1 VARGRTLMME
11 LLSTL
16 NFWGHAGVGF
26 SYATLAIWAF
36 HKYGTSNRQ
45 QIILIIA
52 LGLTSAWGIAV
63 VAGGPLDIGAYI
75 TETMRN
81 MAWLGFMFFLLRSGD
96 GRQQP
101 RTINTIYAVLALLLL
116 CQPLVDMV
124 NAKWIYEQTPSGAA
138 IQTALLL
145 RMIFSVGA
153 LVLVHNLYTVTAP
166 ESRWSVSLPTAALA
180 AMWTFDLNLYTIAF
194 LTREIPAEL
203 ISTRG
208 AAMTM
213 LAPIFVL
220 ASKRNSNWRLQL
232 SRTVAFQSISLSVIG
247 AYLVGMVLLAALIQ
261 FVGGTYVRLA
271 QITLIFGMSLV
282 ALIIMPSGR
291 FRAWLNVVVAK
302 NFFQHR
308 YDYRSEWMRF
318 ADTIGFPSKDA
329 TPFLERVVK
338 SLADI
343 FESPSGLLFTPDDQ
357 GQLTLQ
363 CRWNWATAN
372 VPVNC
377 VTSQTLPF
385 FETTSHILSMDQV
398 RAGTDERCDPRAV
411 PQWLYDEDKA
421 WVVVPLVHFGKLA
434 GLAVLARPLLRRQ
447 LDWEDLDML
456 RVVSRQVAS
465 YLAEATSHEAL
476 AEARQF
482 EQFNR
487 RFAFVMHD
495 IKNLVSQQS
504 ILARNAE
511 KHANNPDFQADML
524 ETLRSSVGKMNEL
537 LARLSQHNKAKHS
550 LPTQLDVGDTILK
563 AVHAKRLIYPI
574 ETDIPPGIVA
584 VADGNRVETII
595 GHLVQNAIEASDS
608 GAPVKI
614 RCKAQGEYIVISIAD
629 SGVGMTEKFISEQ
642 LFKPFES
649 TKPAGFGIGAYE
661 ARTLATS
668 MNGHLRVESRVGKGT
683 TFTLSLPAEAPRA
696 ELSSEIDPT
705 EEAA

>member
-1 VARGRTLMME
+1 MME
-11 LLSTL
+11 FLSTL
-16 NFWGHAGVGF
+16 SFWGHAAVGF
-26 SYATLAIWAF
+26 SYATLAIWAC
-36 HKYGTSNRQ
+36 HKYGTSNQR
-45 QIILIIA
+45 QIILIAA
-52 LGLTSAWGIAV
+52 LGLTAAWGVAI
-63 VAGGPLDIGAYI
+63 VAGGPLDIGASI
-75 TETMRN
+75 AETFRN
-81 MAWLGFMFFLLRSGD
+81 LAWLGFMFFLLRSGD

-101 RTINTIYAVLALLLL
+101 RTINIIYAVLALLLL
-116 CQPLVDMV
+116 CQPAVDMV
-124 NAKWIYEQTPSGAA
+124 NAKLIYDQTPSGTA

-145 RMIFSVGA
+145 RMLYAVGA
-153 LVLVHNLYTVTAP
+153 LVLVHNLYTLTAP

-194 LTREIPAEL
+194 LTREIPVEL

-208 AAMTM
+208 AAMAM

-220 ASKRNSNWRLQL
+220 ASQRNSNWRLQL
-232 SRTVAFQSISLSVIG
+232 SRSVAFQSISLSVIG
-247 AYLVGMVLLAALIQ
+247 AYLVVMVLLAWLIQ
-261 FVGGTYVRLA
+261 FVGGNYVRLA

-318 ADTIGFPSKDA
+318 ADTIGFPSKDTA
-329 TPFLERVVK
+329 PFHERVVK

-363 CRWNWATAN
+363 CRWNWSTAN
-372 VPVNC
+372 VPSNC
-377 VTSQTLPF
+377 ATSHTLPF
-385 FETTSHILSMDQV
+385 FETTSHILSMDEV
-398 RAGTDERCDPRAV
+398 RVGNDNRCDPRAV
-411 PQWLYDEDKA
+411 PQWLYDEEKA

-511 KHANNPDFQADML
+511 KHANNPEFQADML
-524 ETLRSSVGKMNEL
+524 DTLRSSVEKMNEL
-537 LARLSQHNKAKHS
+537 LARLSQHNKAKHN
-550 LPTQLDVGDTILK
+550 LPTRMDVGETILK
-563 AVHAKRLIYPI
+563 AVHAKRLVYRI
-574 ETDIPPGIVA
+574 ETDLPSGIVA
-584 VADGNRVETII
+584 VADASRVETII
-595 GHLVQNAIEASDS
+595 GHLVQNAIEASES

-614 RCKAQGEYIVISIAD
+614 RCKEQGEFVVINIQD
-629 SGVGMTEKFISEQ
+629 SGVGMTEKFIADQ

-661 ARTLATS
+661 ARTLAAS
-668 MNGHLRVESRVGKGT
+668 MNGHLRVESRIGKGT
-683 TFTLSLPAEAPRA
+683 TFTLSLP
-696 ELSSEIDPT
+696 SKTSEEFN
-705 EEAA
+705 EEKAA